1 MVDPECRNPDG
12 ALSPRQKVCRAGNA
26 SCSARSFPPTVD
38 CDVCCAEPSFCRD
51 CCCILCG
58 SPVDFSLGS
67 SCFIRCEA
75 RSLGGGAAG
84 PVCGHVSHVRCTIA
98 SRLGGSVESVGVDVG
113 YYCRRCDQRT
123 DLVAH
128 VYNMLRSCQVSGSSD
143 GVEECLGLCLGLLQG
158 AKWFGAMAWAAGIQ
172 SALRKLKEGRP
183 LIEVWDLED
192 RCRTPI
198 AVENTQLDSQEQKA
212 ELQKS
217 FSTYEESEGKVKPD
231 AEESCA
237 SPKKPKRK
245 IQHVLEKKRI
255 KTRHG
260 SRNRYLVQMQDPPG
274 SDSTRI
280 SEAKLKK
287 IKADVSNDQI
297 H

>member
-1 MVDPECRNPDG
+1 MVDPECRNPDE
-12 ALSPRQKVCRAGNA
+12 ASTPRQKVCRAGNA

-84 PVCGHVSHVRCTIA
+84 AVCGHVSHVRCTIA

-128 VYNMLRSCQVSGSSD
+128 VYNVLRSCQVSGSSD

-198 AVENTQLDSQEQKA
+198 A
-212 ELQKS
+212 
-217 FSTYEESEGKVKPD
+217 GKVEPD
-231 AEESCA
+231 AEQSCA
-237 SPKKPKRK
+237 TPEKPKRK
-245 IQHVLEKKRI
+245 IQHGRGAIEQQGSSLHASGLSIESSGYCHTPSIQASVFWAANSDKCDIQIKFKVLKQAR
-255 KTRHG
+255 
-260 SRNRYLVQMQDPPG
+260 SL
-274 SDSTRI
+274 
-280 SEAKLKK
+280 EAEVLGILSPEMVFSK
-287 IKADVSNDQI
+287 
-297 H
+297 